1 MVKTTFSGEAGGSD
15 VVRTIDV
22 AGQPEI
28 VLDAGLLFSADFV
41 RLGDDLLL
49 QGADGTEVLLRDY
62 FTQVP
67 PPPLETAEGARLTPD
82 TVESLAGPAVPLAF
96 AQLGDTPLS
105 APIGEVSSLNGIARV
120 QRADGARDDL
130 HEGDP
135 IFLGDVVSTGVGSDL
150 GILFVDDTV
159 FSLSANA
166 RMVVDELIYNPGG
179 GANAMGVSLIQGT
192 FVFVTGNIAPSGE
205 MNVETPAGTIGIRG
219 TTVGV
224 RIGTFGGVTRV
235 VNIEN
240 PETGEVGRF
249 TFSNF
254 GGSTQFTQAN
264 HFLEIRSADAI
275 PGLPATLSSEALGSV
290 FGRPLNNATEIQRTI
305 EQNRTEGPPT
315 GPDQQQAEALQQQA
329 ENLADFPFE
338 TAAGPQPLG
347 GGSSFAAGLTLGANQ
362 GFGLVAN
369 SLPRSETLT
378 GVDISGFG
386 PLASDNPQLFLFFPS
401 VLTVPP
407 EEIPP
412 AINVVFLIDISG
424 SMSRGADGR
433 GPTPTSPSRL
443 DLAKQA
449 VLALNQQFID
459 AGVADRVTIKVIA
472 FRAHTDIAVIE
483 SRSAEFDGPDDPAL
497 MPFIEGLQTDGG
509 TEYEGPLQVAVNWL
523 HEDIDPGAG
532 PGTDPAERYE
542 DALNFI
548 YLFSDGGEEYLPDAS
563 LSAELYDDGSGAPII
578 TDLTIEAFAIG
589 EPGAANFSTE
599 QLGKVETG
607 SLGNGDQVDVISDT
621 GDIATLFPGAA
632 PPAAPAGAP
641 ALQLAAMVD
650 DSGEDLDA
658 LLPAGDPRGA
668 PSEPTGSDAMAASQ
682 QSATSAIL
690 LEGSPPVSLN
700 PEDFTPPA

>member
-1 MVKTTFSGEAGGSD
+1 MVKTTFSGEAGDGD

-22 AGQPEI
+22 AGQPDI

-67 PPPLETAEGARLTPD
+67 PPQLETAEGARLTPD

-105 APIGEVSSLNGIARV
+105 APIGEVSSLDGIARV
-120 QRADGARDDL
+120 QRADGVRDDL

-179 GANAMGVSLIQGT
+179 ASNVMGVSLIQGT

-205 MNVETPAGTIGIRG
+205 MNVDTPAGTIGIRG

-224 RIGTFGGVTRV
+224 RIGTLGGVTRV

-264 HFLEIRSADAI
+264 HFLEVRSADVI
-275 PGLPATLSSEALGSV
+275 PGLPATISSESLGNV
-290 FGRPLNNATEIQRTI
+290 FGRPLNNATDIQRSL

-315 GPDQQQAEALQQQA
+315 EPQGPDQQQAEASQQQPEA
-329 ENLADFPFE
+329 QVDFPFE

-347 GGSSFAAGLTLGANQ
+347 GGSSFAAGLALGANQ

-369 SLPRSETLT
+369 SLAHSDTLA

-424 SMSRGADGR
+424 SMSRGTDGR
-433 GPTPTSPSRL
+433 APTPTSPSRL

-449 VLALNQQFID
+449 ALALNQQLID
-459 AGVADRVTIKVIA
+459 AGVADRVTIKVIG
-472 FRAHTDIAVIE
+472 FRAHTDIGVIE
-483 SRSAEFDGPDDPAL
+483 SRSAEFDGPNDAAL
-497 MPFIEGLQTDGG
+497 KPFIDSLQPDGG

-532 PGTDPAERYE
+532 TAERYE

-548 YLFSDGGEEYLPDAS
+548 YFFSDGGEEYLPDAA
-563 LSAELYDDGSGAPII
+563 LSAELYDNGSGAPII

-589 EPGAANFSTE
+589 QPGAANFSTE

-621 GDIATLFPGAA
+621 GDIAALFPGAS
-632 PPAAPAGAP
+632 PPAAPAGDAP
-641 ALQLAAMVD
+641 EAGQALQLAAMVD

-658 LLPAGDPRGA
+658 LLPAGDPRGEA
-668 PSEPTGSDAMAASQ
+668 AASEPTGSG
-682 QSATSAIL
+682 ATSAIL
-690 LEGSPPVSLN
+690 LEGGPPVSLN
-700 PEDFTPPA
+700 PEDFTPLA

>member
-1 MVKTTFSGEAGGSD
+1 MVKTTFSGEAGNGD
-15 VVRTIDV
+15 VVRTIDC
-22 AGQPEI
+22 ADQSEI

-49 QGADGTEVLLRDY
+49 QGADGSEVLLRDY

-82 TVESLAGPAVPLAF
+82 TVESLAGPAVPLSF
-96 AQLGDTPLS
+96 AQLGDAPLS
-105 APIGEVSSLNGIARV
+105 APIGAVSSLNGIARV
-120 QRADGARDDL
+120 QRADGVRDDL

-179 GANAMGVSLIQGT
+179 AANTMGVSLIQGT

-205 MNVETPAGTIGIRG
+205 MNVDTPAGTIGIRG

-224 RIGTFGGVTRV
+224 RIGTLGGVTRI

-254 GGSTQFTQAN
+254 GGSAQFTQAN
-264 HFLEIRSADAI
+264 HFLEIRSADII

-290 FGRPLNNATEIQRTI
+290 FGRPLNNATEIQRNI

-315 GPDQQQAEALQQQA
+315 GPDQQQAAAQQPPD
-329 ENLADFPFE
+329 NPVDFPFE

-369 SLPRSETLT
+369 SLPRSDVLT

-386 PLASDNPQLFLFFPS
+386 PLGTDNPQLFRFFPS
-401 VLTVPP
+401 VLTAPP

-412 AINVVFLIDISG
+412 AINVVYLIDISG

-433 GPTPTSPSRL
+433 APTPSSPSRI

-449 VLALNQQFID
+449 VLALNQQLID
-459 AGVADRVTIKVIA
+459 AGVADRVSIKVIA
-472 FRAHTDIAVIE
+472 FRAHTDIDLIE
-483 SRSAEFDGPDDPAL
+483 SRSAEFDGPDDAAL

-523 HEDIDPGAG
+523 HEDIDPGT
-532 PGTDPAERYE
+532 GTGTGTGTAERYE

-548 YLFSDGGEEYLPDAS
+548 YLFSDGGEEYLPDAA
-563 LSAELYDDGSGAPII
+563 LSAELYDDGSGAPIL
-578 TDLTIEAFAIG
+578 TDLTIQAFAIG
-589 EPGAANFSTE
+589 APGADNFSTD

-607 SLGNGDQVDVISDT
+607 SLGNGGEVDVISDT
-621 GDIATLFPGAA
+621 DDIAALFPGAPP
-632 PPAAPAGAP
+632 PPAPAAP
-641 ALQLAAMVD
+641 ALQLAALVD
-650 DSGEDLDA
+650 DPGEDLDA
-658 LLPAGDPRGA
+658 LLPAGDSPGDA
-668 PSEPTGSDAMAASQ
+668 AASEPSGSG
-682 QSATSAIL
+682 ATSAL
-690 LEGSPPVSLN
+690 FLEGGPPVSLN
-700 PEDFTPPA
+700 PEDFTPLA